1 MFNWADQLLTAIA
14 RPVKLR
20 QLKENKIGR
29 IYLTPTLSLERRG
42 GINFMLEIIII
53 TISKIKNEFFA
64 GAIEEYLKRLKPY
77 AAVKII
83 ELASESFGNSDKEKA
98 KQAEGERILRALEKY
113 SGAEIF
119 LLHERGEEIDSVK
132 FARRLESSVGK
143 TVFVIAGALGF
154 AEEVLQKYRQLSLS
168 KMTFPHEMA
177 RLILLE
183 QIYRSATIIQGKI
196 YHY

>member
-1 MFNWADQLLTAIA
+1 
-14 RPVKLR
+14 
-20 QLKENKIGR
+20 
-29 IYLTPTLSLERRG
+29 
-42 GINFMLEIIII
+42 MLEIIII
-53 TISKIKNEFFA
+53 TIGKVKNEFFS

-77 AAVKII
+77 ASVKVL
-83 ELASESFGNSDKEKA
+83 ELSPESFGDSDKAKA
-98 KQAEGERILRALEKY
+98 KKAEGERILSALEKY
-113 SGAEIF
+113 AGAEVF

-132 FARRLESSVGK
+132 FAKRLESAGRK

-154 AEEVLQKYRQLSLS
+154 AEEVLQKYRQFSLS

-183 QIYRSATIIQGKI
+183 QIYRAATIIQGKT